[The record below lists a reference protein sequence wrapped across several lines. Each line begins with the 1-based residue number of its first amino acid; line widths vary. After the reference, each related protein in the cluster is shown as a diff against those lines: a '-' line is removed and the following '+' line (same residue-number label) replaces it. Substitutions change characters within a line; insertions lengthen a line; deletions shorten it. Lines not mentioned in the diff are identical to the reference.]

1 MHGGMFTPQEEE
13 LLRTLLAQKGITRYQ
28 LFETVG
34 EGKQLPGSTYPSE
47 IESISGFVIT
57 PTNIYYF
64 WFDWFDE
71 HYTLGE
77 EEGYWEEYPLEE
89 MGQYKARAMQI
100 QQQLREE
107 DKG

>member
-1 MHGGMFTPQEEE
+1 
-13 LLRTLLAQKGITRYQ
+13 

-47 IESISGFVIT
+47 IESISGSVIT
-57 PTNIYYF
+57 PTTIYDF
-64 WFDWFDE
+64 WFDWFDD

-77 EEGYWEEYPLEE
+77 EKGYWEECPLD
-89 MGQYKARAMQI
+89 GLGPYKVRAMQI

>member
-1 MHGGMFTPQEEE
+1 MHGGTPNPREAE
-13 LLRTLLAQKGITRYQ
+13 LIHTLLAQKGITRYQ
-28 LFETVG
+28 LFEMVE
-34 EGKQLPGSTYPSE
+34 EGKQLPGSTYPGE

-57 PTNIYYF
+57 PTNIYNF
-64 WFDWFDE
+64 WFDWCDD

-100 QQQLREE
+100 QQKLREE
-107 DKG
+107 SKG